1 MSVRLFVGNLAYG
14 VTEAEVRELFSAA
27 GAVSQVRLPTDRET
41 GKPRG
46 FAFVDFDDRSQA
58 EEAIRRFDQHMF
70 KDRALA
76 VNEARARDAG
86 PPAGAGA
93 GPGAR
98 PPSRPRSS
106 SASGSAWS
114 APLGAAPEEDSGGG
128 SRPKRTF
135 GPDASARGKRKQ
147 KGRAAKEERGP
158 KVPLRERGGAQLSLG
173 QGFEDDDDD
182 QGVDEFALWAREDA
196 KNQDEE

>member
-14 VTEAEVRELFSAA
+14 VTETEVKELFSAA

-46 FAFVDFDDRSQA
+46 FAFVDFDDPSHA

-76 VNEARARDAG
+76 VNEARGRDSG
-86 PPAGAGA
+86 PAA

-98 PPSRPRSS
+98 PQSRPRSS
-106 SASGSAWS
+106 SASGPAWS
-114 APLGAAPEEDSGGG
+114 GPVDSAPEEDSRGS

-147 KGRAAKEERGP
+147 KGRASREERGP
-158 KVPLRERGGAQLSLG
+158 KVALRERGGAQLPLG
-173 QGFEDDDDD
+173 QGFEDDDD

-196 KNQDEE
+196 KNRDEE